1 MNVTAEKQAG
11 TGPGPQAAPQKTS
24 QFHKAAIEGLWDNNP
39 VFRQVLGI
47 CSTLA
52 VTNLVLNTM
61 VMCLALVWTTAL
73 SCLTVSLLRELTP
86 HRIRMMVQTLI
97 IAFYVILVDLALK
110 AYWPE
115 MSTNLGPYVGLI
127 ITNCIIMGRC
137 EAFAR
142 SNPPGPA
149 FFDGLFNGLGY
160 SFVLLLVAVVRELL
174 GMGTLL
180 GYPVPFFATV
190 WDKWI
195 IMVMPPG
202 AFFTLAC
209 IIWIF
214 RSIRPDKEAKST

>member
-1 MNVTAEKQAG
+1 MSPNGQVILTRD
-11 TGPGPQAAPQKTS
+11 
-24 QFHKAAIEGLWDNNP
+24 IIVDGLWRNNP
-39 VFRQVLGI
+39 VFRQILGI

-52 VTNLVLNTM
+52 ITNVVLNTM
-61 VMCLALVWTTAL
+61 VMCVSLTAVMTL
-73 SCLTVSLLRELTP
+73 SCFTVSLLRKWTP
-86 HRIRMMVQTLI
+86 MNIRMMVQTLI
-97 IAFYVILVDLALK
+97 IAFYVIIVDVSLK

-142 SNPPGPA
+142 SNSPMPSVV
-149 FFDGLFNGLGY
+149 DGFFNGIGY
-160 SFVLLLVAVVRELL
+160 SLILIIISVLRELL
-174 GMGTLL
+174 GMGTIL
-180 GYPVPFFATV
+180 GFKIPYFATT

-209 IIWIF
+209 VIWIF
-214 RSIRPDKEAKST
+214 RSFRPKEQMK